1 MKSEIK
7 IPVGKQIDE
16 STFKIVDK
24 DLPKTY
30 KEYCELN
37 SIDSDKY
44 YISACNHLISIEYPG
59 EKSLSTIEE
68 AKAILALI
76 QLIRLRDYYNKHS
89 ENTPIK
95 YAIVFNRN
103 KIRGCKLN
111 VGENRVLMFNSESLA
126 NKFLNNFR
134 DLIEQ
139 AKYLI

>member
-1 MKSEIK
+1 MKKKLTIET
-7 IPVGKQIDE
+7 GN
-16 STFKIVDK
+16 TN
-24 DLPKTY
+24 LPKTY
-30 KEYCELN
+30 EEYCELN

-59 EKSLSTIEE
+59 EKSLSTMEE

-76 QLIRLRDYYNKHS
+76 QLIRLRDYYNEHS
-89 ENTPIK
+89 EATPIK

-111 VGENRVLMFNSESLA
+111 VGENRVLMFNSENLA

-134 DLIEQ
+134 NLIEQ